1 MYERTKRMM
10 TSFVRTLVVIGI
22 ALIATFSSNAQDPSF
37 LSPGED
43 LTYRVSYLNITLG
56 TIRTVTEPTT
66 TLNGQKAYKV
76 KVYIDSHPNIPF
88 VSLHSV
94 YESWMDASA
103 TYSMQFIANT
113 ERDDKKWELDKYLFD
128 YPNKKLTMEKYRDNK
143 KVKSQDYD
151 IKKRFNDGSSLL
163 FAARSLLNSKKS
175 LRLPTVIMEDT
186 VSTVVNFNGKR
197 ENVSIDAVPYQIK
210 STYLNG
216 EANWTGIYG
225 LSGRFEGWFSD
236 DEARIPVKAKMKVY
250 VGSVTIELQKWRRG
264 SWQPPKAS

>member
-1 MYERTKRMM
+1 MM
-10 TSFVRTLVVIGI
+10 TSLVRTLVVIGV
-22 ALIATFSSNAQDPSF
+22 ALIATFSSSAQDPSF
-37 LSPGED
+37 LFPGEE

-56 TIRTVTEPTT
+56 TIRTVTEQTT

-76 KVYIDSHPNIPF
+76 KVFIDSHPNIPF

-94 YESWMDASA
+94 YESWMDATA
-103 TYSMQFIANT
+103 TYSMQFVANT
-113 ERDDKKWELDKYLFD
+113 EVDNKQWEVDKYLFD
-128 YPNKKLTMEKYRDNK
+128 YSNKKLLMEKYRDSK
-143 KVKSQDYD
+143 IVKSRWFD
-151 IKKRFNDGSSLL
+151 IKKRYNDGSSLL
-163 FAARSLLNSKKS
+163 FAARSLLLSKKS
-175 LRLPTVIMEDT
+175 LRMPTVIMEET
-186 VSTVVNFNGKR
+186 VNTVVNFKGKQ
-197 ENVSIDAVPYQIK
+197 EPVSIDAVQYPIK
-210 STYLNG
+210 SVYLNG

>member
-1 MYERTKRMM
+1 MM
-10 TSFVRTLVVIGI
+10 TSLVRTLVVIGV
-22 ALIATFSSNAQDPSF
+22 ALITTFSSSAQDPSF
-37 LSPGED
+37 LFPGEE

-56 TIRTVTEPTT
+56 TIRTVTEQTT

-76 KVYIDSHPNIPF
+76 KVFIDSHPNIPF

-94 YESWMDASA
+94 YESWMDATA
-103 TYSMQFIANT
+103 TYSMQFVANT
-113 ERDDKKWELDKYLFD
+113 EVDNKQWEVDKYLFD
-128 YPNKKLTMEKYRDNK
+128 YSNKKLLMEKYRDSK
-143 KVKSQDYD
+143 IVKSRWFD
-151 IKKRFNDGSSLL
+151 IKKRYNDGSSLL
-163 FAARSLLNSKKS
+163 FAARSLLLSKKS
-175 LRLPTVIMEDT
+175 LRMPTVIMEDT
-186 VSTVVNFNGKR
+186 VNSVVNFNGKQ
-197 ENVSIDAVPYQIK
+197 EPVSIDAVQYPIK
-210 STYLNG
+210 SVYLNG

>member
-1 MYERTKRMM
+1 MM
-10 TSFVRTLVVIGI
+10 TSLVRTLVVIGV
-22 ALIATFSSNAQDPSF
+22 ALITTFSSSAQDPSF
-37 LSPGED
+37 LFPGED

-56 TIRTVTEPTT
+56 TIRTVTEQTT

-76 KVYIDSHPNIPF
+76 KVFIDSHPNIPF

-94 YESWMDASA
+94 YESWMDATA

-113 ERDDKKWELDKYLFD
+113 EVDKQWEVDKYLFD
-128 YPNKKLTMEKYRDNK
+128 YSNKKLLMEKYRDSK
-143 KVKSQDYD
+143 IVKSRWFD
-151 IKKRFNDGSSLL
+151 IKKRYNDGSSLL
-163 FAARSLLNSKKS
+163 FAARSLLYSKKS

-186 VSTVVNFNGKR
+186 VSTVVNFNGKQ
-197 ENVSIDAVPYQIK
+197 EPVSIDAVQYPIK
-210 STYLNG
+210 SVYLNG

>member
-1 MYERTKRMM
+1 MM
-10 TSFVRTLVVIGI
+10 ISLVRTLVVIGV
-22 ALIATFSSNAQDPSF
+22 ALITTFSSSAQDPSF
-37 LSPGED
+37 LFPGEE

-56 TIRTVTEPTT
+56 TIRTVTEQTT

-76 KVYIDSHPNIPF
+76 KVFIDSHPNIPF

-94 YESWMDASA
+94 YESWMDATA
-103 TYSMQFIANT
+103 TYSMQFVANT
-113 ERDDKKWELDKYLFD
+113 EVDNKQWEVDKYLFD
-128 YPNKKLTMEKYRDNK
+128 YSNKKLLMEKYRDSK
-143 KVKSQDYD
+143 IVKSRWFD
-151 IKKRFNDGSSLL
+151 IKKRYNDGSSLL
-163 FAARSLLNSKKS
+163 FAARSLLLSKKS
-175 LRLPTVIMEDT
+175 LRMPTVIMEDT
-186 VSTVVNFNGKR
+186 VNTVVNFNGKQ
-197 ENVSIDAVPYQIK
+197 EPVSIDAVQYPIK
-210 STYLNG
+210 SVYLNG

>member
-1 MYERTKRMM
+1 MM
-10 TSFVRTLVVIGI
+10 TSLVRTLVVIGV
-22 ALIATFSSNAQDPSF
+22 ALIATFSSSAQDPSF
-37 LSPGED
+37 LFPGEE

-56 TIRTVTEPTT
+56 TIRTVTEQTT

-76 KVYIDSHPNIPF
+76 KVFIDSHPNIPF

-94 YESWMDASA
+94 YESWMDATA
-103 TYSMQFIANT
+103 TYSMQFVANT
-113 ERDDKKWELDKYLFD
+113 EVDNKQWEVDKYLFD
-128 YPNKKLTMEKYRDNK
+128 YSNKKLLMEKYRDSK
-143 KVKSQDYD
+143 IVKSRWFD
-151 IKKRFNDGSSLL
+151 IKKRYNDGSSLL
-163 FAARSLLNSKKS
+163 FAARSLLLSKKS
-175 LRLPTVIMEDT
+175 LRMPTVIMEDT
-186 VSTVVNFNGKR
+186 VNTVVNFNGKQ
-197 ENVSIDAVPYQIK
+197 EPVSIDAVQYPIK
-210 STYLNG
+210 SVYLNG

>member
-1 MYERTKRMM
+1 MM
-10 TSFVRTLVVIGI
+10 TSLVRTLVVIGV
-22 ALIATFSSNAQDPSF
+22 ALITTFSSSAQDPSF
-37 LSPGED
+37 LFPGEE

-56 TIRTVTEPTT
+56 TIRTVTEQTT

-76 KVYIDSHPNIPF
+76 KVFIDSHPNIPF

-94 YESWMDASA
+94 YESWMDATA
-103 TYSMQFIANT
+103 TYSMQFVANT
-113 ERDDKKWELDKYLFD
+113 EVDNKQWEVDKYLFD
-128 YPNKKLTMEKYRDNK
+128 YSNKKLLMEKYRDSK
-143 KVKSQDYD
+143 IVKSRWFD
-151 IKKRFNDGSSLL
+151 IKKRYNDGSSLL
-163 FAARSLLNSKKS
+163 FAARSLLLSKKS
-175 LRLPTVIMEDT
+175 LRMPTVIMEDT
-186 VSTVVNFNGKR
+186 VNTVVNFNGKQ
-197 ENVSIDAVPYQIK
+197 EPVSIDAVQYPIK
-210 STYLNG
+210 SVYLNG

>member
-1 MYERTKRMM
+1 MM
-10 TSFVRTLVVIGI
+10 ASLVRTLVVIGV
-22 ALIATFSSNAQDPSF
+22 ALIATHSVSAQDPSF

-66 TLNGQKAYKV
+66 TLNGKKAYKV
-76 KVYIDSHPNIPF
+76 KVFIDSHPNIPF
-88 VSLHSV
+88 VSLHSI

-103 TYSMQFIANT
+103 TYSMQFVANT
-113 ERDDKKWELDKYLFD
+113 EVEKQWEVDKYLFD
-128 YPNKKLTMEKYRDNK
+128 YSNKKLLMEKYRESK
-143 KVKSQDYD
+143 IVKSRWFD
-151 IKKRFNDGSSLL
+151 IKKRYNDGSSLL
-163 FAARSLLNSKKS
+163 FAARSLLKSKKS

-186 VSTVVNFNGKR
+186 VNTVVNFNGKQ
-197 ENVSIDAVPYQIK
+197 ESVSIDAVEYPIK
-210 STYLNG
+210 SLYLNG

-264 SWQPPKAS
+264 SWQPPKAG

>member
-1 MYERTKRMM
+1 M
-10 TSFVRTLVVIGI
+10 TSLVRTLVVIGV
-22 ALIATFSSNAQDPSF
+22 ALITTFSSSAQDPSF
-37 LSPGED
+37 LFPGEE

-56 TIRTVTEPTT
+56 TIRTVTEQTT

-76 KVYIDSHPNIPF
+76 KVFIDSHPNIPF

-94 YESWMDASA
+94 YESWMDATA
-103 TYSMQFIANT
+103 TYSMQFVANT
-113 ERDDKKWELDKYLFD
+113 EVDNKQWEVDKYLFD
-128 YPNKKLTMEKYRDNK
+128 YSNKKLLMEKYRDSK
-143 KVKSQDYD
+143 IVKSRWFD
-151 IKKRFNDGSSLL
+151 IKKRYNDGSSLL
-163 FAARSLLNSKKS
+163 FAARSLLLSKKS
-175 LRLPTVIMEDT
+175 LRMPTVIMEDT
-186 VSTVVNFNGKR
+186 VNTVVNFNGKQ
-197 ENVSIDAVPYQIK
+197 EPVSIDAVQYPIK
-210 STYLNG
+210 SVYLNG

>member
-1 MYERTKRMM
+1 M
-10 TSFVRTLVVIGI
+10 TSLVRTLVVIGV
-22 ALIATFSSNAQDPSF
+22 ALITTFSSSAQDPSF
-37 LSPGED
+37 LFPGEE

-56 TIRTVTEPTT
+56 TIRTVTEQTT

-76 KVYIDSHPNIPF
+76 KVFIDSHPNIPF

-94 YESWMDASA
+94 YESWMDATA

-113 ERDDKKWELDKYLFD
+113 EVDNKQWEVDKYLFD
-128 YPNKKLTMEKYRDNK
+128 YSNKKLLMEKYRDSK
-143 KVKSQDYD
+143 IVKSRWFD
-151 IKKRFNDGSSLL
+151 IKKRYNDGSSLL
-163 FAARSLLNSKKS
+163 FAARSLLLSKKS
-175 LRLPTVIMEDT
+175 LRMPTVIMEDT
-186 VSTVVNFNGKR
+186 VNTVVNFNGKQ
-197 ENVSIDAVPYQIK
+197 EPVSIDAVQYPIK
-210 STYLNG
+210 SVYLNG

-264 SWQPPKAS
+264 SWQPPKAN